1 MFQNKKRDAESY
13 TSFFASR
20 FFTTIAKVQSA
31 NRIIE
36 YPRHQKPDLP
46 YFLLRV
52 ILYNVRR

>member
-1 MFQNKKRDAESY
+1 MKRDAESY

-31 NRIIE
+31 NRFIE
-36 YPRHQKPDLP
+36 YPRHQKPDRP
-46 YFLLRV
+46 YFPLKV